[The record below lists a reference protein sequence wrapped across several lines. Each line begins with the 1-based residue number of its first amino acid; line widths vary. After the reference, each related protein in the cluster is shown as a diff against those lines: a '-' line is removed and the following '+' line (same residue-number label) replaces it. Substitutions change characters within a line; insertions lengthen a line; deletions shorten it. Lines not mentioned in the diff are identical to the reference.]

1 MIKILCACGAG
12 VNTSHQIKNAIQEEM
27 EERGYTVEVDAV
39 MIKDVTEELIKDYSI
54 FTPIAKPE
62 LGFAINIPIIEAGAI
77 LYKIDAMSEPV
88 FNEIEEAIKKL

>member
-12 VNTSHQIKNAIQEEM
+12 VNTSHQIKNAILEEM

-39 MIKDVTEELIKDYSI
+39 MIKDVTEDLIKNYNI

-62 LGFAINIPIIEAGAI
+62 LGFEINMPIIEAGAI
-77 LYKIDAMSEPV
+77 LYKIDAMSAPV
-88 FNEIEEAIKKL
+88 FDQIEEAIKGL